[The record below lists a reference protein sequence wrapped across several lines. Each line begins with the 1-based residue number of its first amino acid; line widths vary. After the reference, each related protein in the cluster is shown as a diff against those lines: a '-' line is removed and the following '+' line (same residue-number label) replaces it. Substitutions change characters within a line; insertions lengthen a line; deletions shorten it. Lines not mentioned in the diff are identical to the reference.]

1 MKTSKYPVFVD
12 VPTATKLNITELE
25 GRPEDTMNRDAVF
38 VGFAEATTF
47 ELGDWPTMT
56 PAQRAFVIDT
66 ANRQIV
72 QDVKNAHRADIK
84 DGGKTS
90 LAKQRDALIASM
102 NDSNVA
108 EVFPKLQAVLAEI
121 AAAKSK

>member
-1 MKTSKYPVFVD
+1 
-12 VPTATKLNITELE
+12 
-25 GRPEDTMNRDAVF
+25 MNRDAVF

-66 ANRQIV
+66 ASCQIV
-72 QDVKNAHRADIK
+72 QDVRNAHRADIK